1 MDYTLI
7 LKILGIIG
15 SLIAS
20 IKAVGI
26 IITIIKCEQFQKQ
39 IIPKYLGMMKYA
51 KENKL
56 KIAKMVQFEGNN
68 IIKPYRPHPKTK
80 DFLDMVMDL
89 FNDMDSFASYFVNS
103 KIMNNY
109 IAYKSQGKAFCD
121 IIDSLYNIFKLFIF
135 IRKEDYN
142 NLIELYNIWKSKI

>member
-7 LKILGIIG
+7 LKTLGVIG

-20 IKAVGI
+20 IKAIGV
-26 IITIIKCEQFQKQ
+26 IITLIKCEQFQKK
-39 IIPKYLGMMKYA
+39 IIPKYLGVMKYA
-51 KENKL
+51 KENNL
-56 KIAKMVQFEGNN
+56 KISKIVQFEEDK

-80 DFLDMVMDL
+80 VFLDMVMDL
-89 FNDMDSFASYFVNS
+89 FNDMDSFSSYFVNS

-109 IAYKSQGKAFCD
+109 IAYKSHGKAFCD
-121 IIDSLYNIFKLFIF
+121 IIDSLYNIFNLFIF